1 MHQRLLGKFLLNAQE
16 QVTAMAVA
24 TAADDATGAAGI
36 AHTLKS
42 AARSV
47 GALALGELCQAIE
60 TAGSSGDAQ
69 ACGTLAAQLPLAFS
83 EAEQAIHQHQ
93 AS

>member
-1 MHQRLLGKFLLNAQE
+1 MGLAVAARNAQ
-16 QVTAMAVA
+16 Q
-24 TAADDATGAAGI
+24 AAGL

-60 TAGSSGDAQ
+60 TAGNADDAPAWSDCAQ
-69 ACGTLAAQLPLAFS
+69 GLGVAFAAVE
-83 EAEQAIHQHQ
+83 EAISRHQQ
-93 AS
+93 PA